1 LLKLHGSINWTT
13 YKTGQVKIKDRPFV
27 VRRRRFEKVSILP
40 PGWNKKVS
48 VLPYKLL
55 WREARLKLEQCKT
68 LIVIG
73 YSLPETDLL
82 AKALFSEVIRSRTA
96 RGDYVKQL
104 HLADP
109 VDSVKQKFITL
120 FVPAMNAKSK
130 IFRYKGVN
138 EFAATNAKK

>member
-1 LLKLHGSINWTT
+1 
-13 YKTGQVKIKDRPFV
+13 VKIKDRPFV
-27 VRRRRFEKVSILP
+27 VRSGRFEKASILP

-68 LIVIG
+68 LIIIG

-82 AKALFSEVIRSRTA
+82 AKALFSEVIRSRAA
-96 RGDYVKQL
+96 RNDYLKQL

-109 VDSVKQKFITL
+109 VDSVKQKFISL

-130 IFRYKGVN
+130 IFRYKDVN
-138 EFAATNAKK
+138 EFATANLKK